1 MDKTMTRFSR
11 RTALVGTAT
20 ALALVLG
27 GCSGAAQDAG
37 ASSEPAG
44 EPQRGG
50 ELRVSIGAEPI
61 APAFD
66 MGTMAVTSV
75 GHSIDRYPRV
85 QRSGRLQGRS
95 TGTRTRYVL
104 EADLPHAVRLHPPR
118 WCEVH

>member
-20 ALALVLG
+20 ALALILG
-27 GCSGAAQDAG
+27 GCSGAAKDAG
-37 ASSEPAG
+37 ASSEPTG

-75 GHSIDRYPRV
+75 GTASIATLAYNGLVNSRTVSRYPNSLR
-85 QRSGRLQGRS
+85 RGSR
-95 TGTRTRYVL
+95 
-104 EADLPHAVRLHPPR
+104 HPPLNTSSPSAM
-118 WCEVH
+118 V